1 MELASYILGK
11 KSGGGG
17 TGDIDWSAIGY
28 NGTPIEIVNAYN
40 YALQI
45 KEEWTKPISMANNF
59 SNNTH
64 LVYMPLVEINPNATN
79 MSGMFLGCAD
89 LQVVP
94 KLDTKNITNIS
105 NMFYQCVALT
115 DIPQFDTSK
124 VNTIEGMFRGAVNL
138 ETVPL
143 LDCSSVVHCTNA
155 FYGCSGLKNVGG
167 LKDIGKA
174 YLTTTSEN
182 YIEYMVDFSNSR
194 ELTHDSL
201 MNIINNVYDIASA
214 GVKTQ
219 TLKLGSRNTPKLT
232 AEEIAIATNK
242 GWNVI

>member
-1 MELASYILGK
+1 M
-11 KSGGGG
+11 
-17 TGDIDWSAIGY
+17 
-28 NGTPIEIVNAYN
+28 
-40 YALQI
+40 
-45 KEEWTKPISMANNF
+45 
-59 SNNTH
+59 
-64 LVYMPLVEINPNATN
+64 
-79 MSGMFLGCAD
+79 
-89 LQVVP
+89 
-94 KLDTKNITNIS
+94 
-105 NMFYQCVALT
+105 
-115 DIPQFDTSK
+115 
-124 VNTIEGMFRGAVNL
+124 
-138 ETVPL
+138 
-143 LDCSSVVHCTNA
+143 HCTNA